1 MLWMTVRCC
10 TRIPANLE
18 QAPRLYPA
26 FITTT
31 YSISFIPRSSASST
45 FCSLMLSL
53 FPGFEPQLPS
63 FTSLMIQGP
72 YHASAPIHLALSHT
86 SQANSSSAVFLSPS
100 CQLVTVVLKEYN
112 DSWLA
117 THSGQGRVSEMSSRI
132 NMLYP
137 PTPTHLAFLLA
148 SFEVSQH
155 GSAHTLHPKTT
166 LDAPPGLIIL
176 HELSAYFLSDVESDP
191 TSHPWTVSSYMSLV
205 IRALSLASFL
215 SSGSLGGTSVVLFDS
230 QLHRLKLPVMK
241 QDYHYDNESQNRAR
255 SEAVGPLMQ
264 KYFQTIGTFEQVNDN
279 SELPESDP
287 TRKRLSLYKAGQDD
301 PVNSWSWNEK
311 RSGLGTIIEHD

>member
-1 MLWMTVRCC
+1 
-10 TRIPANLE
+10 
-18 QAPRLYPA
+18 
-26 FITTT
+26 
-31 YSISFIPRSSASST
+31 
-45 FCSLMLSL
+45 MLSL

-100 CQLVTVVLKEYN
+100 RQLVTAALQEYN

-117 THSGQGRVSEMSSRI
+117 THSGQGRVSEMSSRV

-148 SFEVSQH
+148 SFEVPQP

-205 IRALSLASFL
+205 IRALSFATFL
-215 SSGSLGGTSVVLFDS
+215 SSESLGGTSVVLFDS
-230 QLHRLKLPVMK
+230 QLHRLKLPVVK
-241 QDYHYDNESQNRAR
+241 QDYHYDNESQNRAQ

-264 KYFQTIGTFEQVNDN
+264 KYFQTIGTFQQDNGN
-279 SELPESDP
+279 SEPSKSDP
-287 TRKRLSLYKAGQDD
+287 TRKRLNLYKAGQDD
-301 PVNSWSWNEK
+301 PVNFWSWNEK
-311 RSGLGTIIEHD
+311 RSGLGTFIEHD

>member
-1 MLWMTVRCC
+1 
-10 TRIPANLE
+10 
-18 QAPRLYPA
+18 
-26 FITTT
+26 
-31 YSISFIPRSSASST
+31 
-45 FCSLMLSL
+45 MLSL

-132 NMLYP
+132 NMLIAVLSYP

>member
-1 MLWMTVRCC
+1 M
-10 TRIPANLE
+10 I
-18 QAPRLYPA
+18 
-26 FITTT
+26 
-31 YSISFIPRSSASST
+31 
-45 FCSLMLSL
+45 SL

-100 CQLVTVVLKEYN
+100 RQLVTVALKEYN
-112 DSWLA
+112 DLWLA
-117 THSGQGRVSEMSSRI
+117 THSGQGRVSEMSSRV

-148 SFEVSQH
+148 SFEVSEH
-155 GSAHTLHPKTT
+155 GPAHTLHPKTT

-176 HELSAYFLSDVESDP
+176 HELSAYFLSDVESNP
-191 TSHPWTVSSYMSLV
+191 TSHPWTIPSYMSLV

-215 SSGSLGGTSVVLFDS
+215 SSEFSGGTSVVLFDS

-287 TRKRLSLYKAGQDD
+287 IRKRLCLCKAGQGD

-311 RSGLGTIIEHD
+311 RTGLGTIIEHD